1 MPIRSRSPFRARASL
16 IDRLI
21 DPLPQ
26 VTREVRPLRTLT
38 RKQLK
43 ETIRRD
49 LAWLLNTRVSLRPRV
64 FDRTDLTVIDYGIPD
79 FGTYYTVNETDQN
92 LLVQRLVRA
101 ISAFEPRLK
110 NIRIGVEP
118 QPVNERTVR
127 FVLDAVIVVES
138 VRTPVSF
145 VTVLQEKSGQVE
157 VHEHS

>member
-1 MPIRSRSPFRARASL
+1 MPLRSRSPFRARASL

-43 ETIRRD
+43 EAIRRD
-49 LAWLLNTRVSLRPRV
+49 LSWLLNTRVARGARF
-64 FDRTDLTVIDYGIPD
+64 FDRTELTVIDYGIPD
-79 FGTYYTVNETDQN
+79 FGTYHTLNETDQKV
-92 LLVQRLVRA
+92 LLQRLIRA
-101 ISAFEPRLK
+101 ISAFEPRLR
-110 NIRIGVEP
+110 NVRVGVEP
-118 QPVNERTVR
+118 QTVNERTVR

-145 VTVLQEKSGQVE
+145 MTVLQDKTGQVE
-157 VHEHS
+157 VHEHA